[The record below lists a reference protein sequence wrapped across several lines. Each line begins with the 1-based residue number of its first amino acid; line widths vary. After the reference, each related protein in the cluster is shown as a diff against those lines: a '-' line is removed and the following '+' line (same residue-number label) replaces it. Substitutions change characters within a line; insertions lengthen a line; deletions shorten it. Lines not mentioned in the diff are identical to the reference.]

1 MYEEVS
7 AAWRLAEAGDRI
19 RTGDPNLGKVVLYQ
33 LSYTR
38 IASREAGHY
47 IADSSFLQSPIIPI
61 ATGHHR
67 RDSAPCMSRC
77 RLPRCAPR
85 MSNAA
90 ALAAITNGVGSPRRN
105 ASNGT
110 TKAASMDATDT

>member
-1 MYEEVS
+1 MNEEVS

-38 IASREAGHY
+38 VASREAGHY
-47 IADSSFLQSPIIPI
+47 IADSSFMQSPIIPI
-61 ATGHHR
+61 TMGHHR
-67 RDSAPCMSRC
+67 RDSVPCMSRC
-77 RLPRCAPR
+77 KLPRCAP
-85 MSNAA
+85 STSSAA
-90 ALAAITNGVGSPRRN
+90 ALAAITNGGGSPRRN

-110 TKAASMDATDT
+110 TNAASMDATDT